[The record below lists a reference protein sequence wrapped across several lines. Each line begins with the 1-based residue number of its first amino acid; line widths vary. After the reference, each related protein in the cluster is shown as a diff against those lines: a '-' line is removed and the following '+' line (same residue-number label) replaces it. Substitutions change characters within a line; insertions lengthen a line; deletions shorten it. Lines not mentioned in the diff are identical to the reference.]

1 MLNSRLKAE
10 EGRKEE
16 NGDGRQE
23 TGSVERKA
31 ERGKREEERVKRK
44 EGQFYE
50 IADSY
55 LFGLHIAR
63 TLNPEQSYETGV
75 SLQFSSHIA

>member
-1 MLNSRLKAE
+1 MLNSSLKAE
-10 EGRKEE
+10 EGREEE

-31 ERGKREEERVKRK
+31 ERGKRKAYRGNAE
-44 EGQFYE
+44 QFYE

-55 LFGLHIAR
+55 LFGLHIA
-63 TLNPEQSYETGV
+63 
-75 SLQFSSHIA
+75 